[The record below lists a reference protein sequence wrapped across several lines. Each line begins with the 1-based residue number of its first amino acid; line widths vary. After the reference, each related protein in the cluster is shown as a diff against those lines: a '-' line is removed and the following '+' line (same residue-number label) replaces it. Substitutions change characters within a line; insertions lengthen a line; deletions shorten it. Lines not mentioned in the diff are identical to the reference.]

1 MLEEFLNNIMVKRI
15 QEYGGKEKFEKIL
28 DIGGKNGTYTSKISE
43 TLTVLDIKPKEI
55 SPDINYIKGDI
66 LKFDTEEKF
75 DVVVCSAILEHFT
88 KRDGIKI
95 VKKVNNFLKDDG
107 LAFISCPNAC
117 SLNRMLGEMIG
128 MCTAIE
134 LTEADVKVGHKYLYN
149 LDRLESIVRDNLEF
163 VDSGSYFLKPL
174 PTSEMDK
181 LFDFNA
187 FSNFASITSKTYPH
201 LKNYLAEIFVVGKKL
216 KK

>member
-1 MLEEFLNNIMVKRI
+1 MLEEFLNNIMIKRI
-15 QEYGGKEKFEKIL
+15 QEYGGKEKFEKIF

-43 TLTVLDIKPKEI
+43 KLTVLDIKPKETN
-55 SPDINYIKGDI
+55 PDVNYIKGDI
-66 LKFDTEEKF
+66 LKFDTEDKF

-95 VKKVNNFLKDDG
+95 VKKVNKFLEDDG
-107 LAFISCPNAC
+107 LAFITCPNAC

-149 LDRLESIVRDNLEF
+149 LERLESIVQNNLEY

-187 FSNFASITSKTYPH
+187 FSNFASITSKTFPH